1 MIFPFR
7 CAAPVLDCDLK
18 IGVGVRSTPRPAG
31 LRTLDLVF
39 TLARRFLK
47 YGALL
52 GVLVSL
58 LTVLFWGVLFYI
70 RADGVAQSQG
80 LEAAIFLLTTIVSF
94 PLSILTVAALGSV
107 EYPVALVRLAIVGGP
122 ILNLALW
129 GYVIGAAADALLWLR
144 DRFAPR
150 RKP

>member
-1 MIFPFR
+1 M
-7 CAAPVLDCDLK
+7 
-18 IGVGVRSTPRPAG
+18 
-31 LRTLDLVF
+31 VF

-70 RADGVAQSQG
+70 RADGAAQAQG

-94 PLSILTVAALGSV
+94 PLSILTVAALGSI
-107 EYPVALVRLAIVGGP
+107 EYPVAFVRLAIVGGP

-129 GYVIGAAADALLWLR
+129 GYAIGAAADALLWLR
-144 DRFAPR
+144 SRLAPR